1 MTTSSRNRWFRRYPV
16 TEPPSARLLGFHH
29 AGGSASLFRPWSASL
44 PPWIEVIGVQLPGR
58 EDRAG
63 EAPFRSAIEVVEELE
78 WQITTLLDLP
88 VYFFGHS
95 MGAMIA
101 FELTRALRR
110 SERRLPAHLFVS
122 GRCAAHLSDP
132 LPGLSRLPE
141 REFVEAVQRFGGTP
155 SEVFAHPELM
165 ALVMPLL
172 RADFELYESYRYR
185 DELPLDIPITAFAGM
200 EDHAAPAASA
210 EHWSAHTTA
219 AFRSYLL
226 PGGHFFV
233 NSARPALLAAI
244 AGTLERSATGGSRV
258 RIDEP
263 ADLPAKAGSHESGG
277 EILEAAGTSN

>member
-1 MTTSSRNRWFRRYPV
+1 MSASLRNRWFRRYPV
-16 TEPPSARLLGFHH
+16 TQSPSARLIGFHH

-63 EAPFRSAIEVVEELE
+63 EVPFSSVIEVVEELE
-78 WQITTLLDLP
+78 WQITTLFDLP

-95 MGAMIA
+95 MGALIA

-110 SERRLPAHLFVS
+110 SARCLPAHLFVS

-155 SEVFAHPELM
+155 SEVFAHRELM
-165 ALVMPLL
+165 ALVIPLL
-172 RADFELYESYRYR
+172 RADFGLYESYRYR
-185 DELPLDIPITAFAGM
+185 DERPLDIPITAFAGM
-200 EDHAAPAASA
+200 DDHAAPAASA
-210 EHWSAHTTA
+210 EPWSAHTTE

-233 NSARPALLAAI
+233 NSARPSLLAAI
-244 AGTLERSATGGSRV
+244 AGTVQRSAPGDSGVRSR
-258 RIDEP
+258 
-263 ADLPAKAGSHESGG
+263 
-277 EILEAAGTSN
+277 AAAV